1 MIENTQEASPD
12 SPLETRADERKSAQ
26 AGSVREIFVKCQQ
39 CRTLLYIRELEKNL
53 KVCTTCGYHFRLSA
67 RERIATLLDPAS
79 FREADAEMKSGD
91 PLSFIGL
98 DRPYREKL
106 QEEQT
111 RTELNEAVIIG
122 TGSLGDYALTLAVMD
137 FHFIGGSM
145 GSVVGEKIA
154 RAVELAYE
162 QRSPLLIVSASGGAR
177 MQEGIFSL
185 LQMAKVSVAL
195 THLGQARLPF
205 ISLLT
210 DPTMGG
216 VAASFGMQG
225 DVILA
230 EPGALIGFAGPRV
243 IEQFIHQKLP
253 ADADT
258 SEFLLHHGMIDAIVP
273 RSELR
278 TVLLSLLRYYSNRV
292 PLDTTDQPYK
302 GENLSAPPVQ
312 DSEPAPERSTQRPEL
327 SPWDQVQIARHKDRP
342 YTADYIN
349 LMCDHFL
356 ELRGDRRYGDDRAII
371 GGLATFARRT
381 VMLIGHQ
388 KGRDQKQRQLCSF
401 GMSHPEGYRKAQRLM
416 RLAEKFG
423 LPVLCLIDTP
433 GAFPGLEAEQ
443 RGQAQAIAESL
454 SLMSTLQTPTVAVI
468 IGEGGSGGALALGL
482 ADRVFM
488 LEHSIYTVASPE
500 AAASIIWRDNK
511 RASQAA
517 EAMRITAGDL
527 LSLGVIDGIVPEPAG
542 GAHMDYA
549 ASARFLASS
558 LSRALAELV
567 ELPIK
572 ELLEQRHRKFRS
584 FVSSEVDS
592 EVLGTKAIEGLAPD

>member
-1 MIENTQEASPD
+1 MIENTQEASPVR
-12 SPLETRADERKSAQ
+12 LIETRAAEGKSAQ
-26 AGSVREIFVKCQQ
+26 AGLERVIFVKCKR
-39 CRTLLYIRELEKNL
+39 CRTLLYIRELRNNL
-53 KVCTTCGYHFRLSA
+53 KVCTICGYHFRLSA
-67 RERIATLLDPAS
+67 RERIAILLDPAS
-79 FREADAEMKSGD
+79 FREEDAEMKSGD
-91 PLSFIGL
+91 PLSFAGL
-98 DRPYREKL
+98 DRSYTEKL
-106 QEEQT
+106 LEEQKH
-111 RTELNEAVIIG
+111 TELNEAVVIG
-122 TGSLGDYALTLAVMD
+122 TGSIGGYTLALAVMD

-145 GSVVGEKIA
+145 GSVVGEKIT
-154 RAVELAYE
+154 RAVELACE
-162 QRSPLLIVSASGGAR
+162 KQLPLLIVSASGGAR

-185 LQMAKVSVAL
+185 MQMAKVSVAL
-195 THLGQARLPF
+195 THLGQAQMPF

-225 DVILA
+225 DIILA

-258 SEFLLHHGMIDAIVP
+258 SEFLLHHGMIDAIIP

-278 TVLLSLLRYYSNRV
+278 ATLLSLLQYYSNHTLPDEGEKLSV
-292 PLDTTDQPYK
+292 QPIQ
-302 GENLSAPPVQ
+302 GNEPEPGQSAN
-312 DSEPAPERSTQRPEL
+312 RPEL

-342 YTADYIN
+342 HTADYIN
-349 LMCDHFL
+349 LLCGHFL
-356 ELRGDRRYGDDRAII
+356 ELRGDRRYGDDQAIS
-371 GGLATFARRT
+371 GGLATFSGRT

-401 GMSHPEGYRKAQRLM
+401 GMPHPEGYRKAQRLM

-423 LPVLCLIDTP
+423 FPVLCLIDTP

-454 SLMSTLQTPTVAVI
+454 SIMSTLRTPTVAVI

-500 AAASIIWRDNK
+500 AAASILWRDNK

-517 EAMRITAGDL
+517 EAMHITSGDL
-527 LSLGVIDGIVPEPAG
+527 RQLGMIDGIIPEPAG
-542 GAHMDYA
+542 GAHLDYA
-549 ASARFLASS
+549 ASARFLTSS
-558 LSRALAELV
+558 LSRTLAELI
-567 ELPIK
+567 ELPIE
-572 ELLEQRHRKFRS
+572 ELLERRHSKFRHLDL
-584 FVSSEVDS
+584 FRR
-592 EVLGTKAIEGLAPD
+592 